1 MPRSTRPLPVVGV
14 GGVVI
19 RDGRVLLARR
29 ARAPLEGQ
37 WSIPGGHVEWGETLE
52 QAVVR
57 ELREETALDVRV
69 LELLE
74 VVERIGDDAIG
85 IRHVGSS
92 ADRAL
97 PHPAGT
103 VGVRAGP
110 LAPQFHYIIHDY
122 LCAAVEG
129 NAQPGGDAAELAWA
143 AEDELARFHLND
155 AALRVI
161 RRAFQLART
170 RFSDASRGKS

>member
-1 MPRSTRPLPVVGV
+1 MPRSRHLPVVGV

-19 RDGRVLLARR
+19 RDGRVLLVQR

-74 VVERIGDDAIG
+74 IVERIGDDP
-85 IRHVGSS
+85 GSDAVAEGS
-92 ADRAL
+92 IAPASDERSPTVSHPTTRL
-97 PHPAGT
+97 PRDPS
-103 VGVRAGP
+103 P
-110 LAPQFHYIIHDY
+110 PQFHYIIHDY
-122 LCAAVEG
+122 LCEAAAG
-129 NAQPGGDAAELAWA
+129 DARPGGDAAELAWA
-143 AEDELARFHLND
+143 AEDDLARFHLT
-155 AALRVI
+155 AAATRVI
-161 RRAFQLART
+161 RKAFART
-170 RFSDASRGKS
+170 RAT

>member
-1 MPRSTRPLPVVGV
+1 MSRSRHLPVVGV

-37 WSIPGGHVEWGETLE
+37 WSIPGGHVEWGEPLE

-69 LELLE
+69 IELLE
-74 VVERIGDDAIG
+74 IVERIGGD
-85 IRHVGSS
+85 
-92 ADRAL
+92 
-97 PHPAGT
+97 PAGDSVAGGIAPTSEERRPAAKRGT
-103 VGVRAGP
+103 VADTRDP
-110 LAPQFHYIIHDY
+110 SNPQFHYIIHDY
-122 LCAAVEG
+122 LCEAAAG
-129 NAQPGGDAAELAWA
+129 NAQPGGDAAELVWG
-143 AEDELARFHLND
+143 AEDDLARFHLTE

-161 RRAFQLART
+161 RKAFACTRAT
-170 RFSDASRGKS
+170 

>member
-1 MPRSTRPLPVVGV
+1 MVGV
-14 GGVVI
+14 GGLVI

-74 VVERIGDDAIG
+74 IVERIGDD
-85 IRHVGSS
+85 
-92 ADRAL
+92 
-97 PHPAGT
+97 PAGDSAAESS
-103 VGVRAGP
+103 VARASGESRLTPKEVAVPEARGP
-110 LAPQFHYIIHDY
+110 SPPQHHYIIHDY
-122 LCAAVEG
+122 LCEAAAG
-129 NAQPGGDAAELAWA
+129 DAQPGGDAAELAWA
-143 AEDELARFHLND
+143 AESDLARFHLT
-155 AALRVI
+155 AAATRVI
-161 RRAFQLART
+161 RKAFART
-170 RFSDASRGKS
+170 RAT

>member
-1 MPRSTRPLPVVGV
+1 MVGV

-29 ARAPLEGQ
+29 AREPLQGQ

-74 VVERIGDDAIG
+74 VVERISDDAIG
-85 IRHVGSS
+85 SSDVGSS

-97 PHPAGT
+97 SSPTKTVVARTGLPA
-103 VGVRAGP
+103 P
-110 LAPQFHYIIHDY
+110 LFHYIIHDY

-143 AEDELARFHLND
+143 AEDDLARFHLTE
-155 AALRVI
+155 AATRVI
-161 RRAFQLART
+161 RKAFARAT
-170 RFSDASRGKS
+170 